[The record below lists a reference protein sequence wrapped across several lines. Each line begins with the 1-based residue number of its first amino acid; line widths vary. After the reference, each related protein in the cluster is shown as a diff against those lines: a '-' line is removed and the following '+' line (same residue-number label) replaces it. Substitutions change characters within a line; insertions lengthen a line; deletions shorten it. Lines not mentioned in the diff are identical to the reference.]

1 MDTSNLATPG
11 PGTRQNSVP
20 ARAHRV
26 LIKHTRR
33 VRVEHDQQENTYTKY
48 FYPSSSDRAKYL
60 LGLREYPG
68 LNFRRI
74 AARLRHLDV
83 AVPEVLAASRFS
95 VSTQALDGCSLMEK
109 MLTDNEED
117 LLRYTKMYSD
127 LLATI
132 FDAGI
137 FFGDAHFRNYIVCSG
152 RLYAL
157 DLDNYRGNFLSEW
170 WTRRMALPTLKKQLP
185 VYVEKLRRRALKT
198 RNPAIVTAV
207 SRHVS
212 VKSIHRLLE
221 ARLETLRTIRQD
233 PSCRIQAGEKDI

>member
-1 MDTSNLATPG
+1 MDTSKLATPG
-11 PGTRQNSVP
+11 PGTTRISFP

-26 LIKHTRR
+26 LIKHTRS
-33 VRVEHDQQENTYTKY
+33 VRVEHDQWENTYTKY
-48 FYPSSSDRAKYL
+48 FYPSVSDRTKYL
-60 LGLREYPG
+60 LGFRDYPG
-68 LNFRRI
+68 LNFLRM

-95 VSTQALDGCSLMEK
+95 VSTRALDGRSLMES
-109 MLTDNEED
+109 MLTENEED
-117 LLRYTKMYSD
+117 LSRYTKLYSD

-137 FFGDAHFRNYIVCSG
+137 LFGDAHFRNYIVCSG

-157 DLDNYRGNFLSEW
+157 DLDNYRDDFLSAW
-170 WTRRMALPTLKKQLP
+170 RARRTALPMLKKQLP

-212 VKSIHRLLE
+212 VKSIHRLLQ

-233 PSCRIQAGEKDI
+233 PSCKIQAGEKDI